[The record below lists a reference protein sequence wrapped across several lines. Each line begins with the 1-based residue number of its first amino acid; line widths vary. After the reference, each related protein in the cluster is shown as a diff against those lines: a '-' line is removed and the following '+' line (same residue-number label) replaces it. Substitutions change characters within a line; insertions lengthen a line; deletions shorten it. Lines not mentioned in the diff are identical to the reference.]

1 MGLPARQQRALDAIE
16 TGLEARYPHLT
27 AMFAMF
33 TRLSRG
39 EELTSAERLP
49 RRRAGRRSAAR
60 VSAARTSA
68 ARMRPG
74 VVVVLPVAAVMAL
87 LAGLLIA
94 VAMGGVAA
102 CATTARPVPASRLAT
117 GCQAPPNSPG
127 HFRVFPAAK

>member
-1 MGLPARQQRALDAIE
+1 MGLPAHQQRALDAIE
-16 TGLEARYPHLT
+16 SGLEARYPHLT

-49 RRRAGRRSAAR
+49 RRNAAR
-60 VSAARTSA
+60 L
-68 ARMRPG
+68 RPG
-74 VVVVLPVAAVMAL
+74 LLVVLPVAAVMAF

-102 CATTARPVPASRLAT
+102 CATTTRPVPASRFAAD
-117 GCQAPPNSPG
+117 CQAPSDSPG